1 MYTFCLDEEIKL
13 TSSFT
18 KIFITGIL
26 FVLIIVGCS
35 NSEGGS
41 DNTGVKIEVSVEKV
55 GDILQPKDIKVKH
68 KQDVTI
74 NIKSDVD
81 GTFHIHGY
89 NLEKELKSGQNSE
102 IRFLADATGRFP
114 LGFHK
119 AESSSKDDHDHDD
132 HEEMI
137 IGNFIVEPN

>member
-1 MYTFCLDEEIKL
+1 MRFG
-13 TSSFT
+13 FV
-18 KIFITGIL
+18 KILSIVIL
-26 FVLIIVGCS
+26 FNLIMAGCS
-35 NSEGGS
+35 NSENHF
-41 DNTGVKIEVSVEKV
+41 DNIDSKIEVSVEKV
-55 GDILQPKDIKVKH
+55 GDILQPKDTKVKH

>member
-1 MYTFCLDEEIKL
+1 MKF
-13 TSSFT
+13 
-18 KIFITGIL
+18 L
-26 FVLIIVGCS
+26 FVKILSIVILCNLIMVGCS
-35 NSEGGS
+35 NSGNDF
-41 DNTGVKIEVSVEKV
+41 DNVDSKIEVSAEKI
-55 GDILQPKDIKVKH
+55 GDTLQPKDIKVKH

-89 NLEKELKSGQNSE
+89 NLEKDLKSGEKAE
-102 IRFLADATGRFP
+102 ISLVADATGRFP
-114 LGFHK
+114 IGFH
-119 AESSSKDDHDHDD
+119 ASDSKSQDNHGHDHDDDD